1 MFSFVRRLDAA
12 WFEIGE
18 YPGRVFV
25 LGVVGGILVGG
36 LFVLGL
42 RPPRC
47 HDLWAYA
54 VPGQSGE
61 CPSGS
66 FLAERAPSPL
76 GALVVCRCASWAT
89 DGGAR

>member
-18 YPGRVFV
+18 YPGRVFAV
-25 LGVVGGILVGG
+25 GVAGGILVGAMFG
-36 LFVLGL
+36 LGL

-47 HDLWAYA
+47 NDSWSYA

-66 FLAERAPSPL
+66 FLAERAPSVV
-76 GALVVCRCASWAT
+76 GVLVVCRCASWAD